1 MMDWT
6 DRHCRVFHRLISRHA
21 RLYTEMVTTNALLH
35 GDVPRH
41 LDFSEEEHPV
51 ALQLGGSEP
60 EDLAHCARL
69 AEKWGYDEINLN
81 CGCPSERVQRG
92 AFGACLMAEPELV
105 RDCVKAM
112 IDTVSIPVTV
122 KHRIGI
128 DKSDS
133 YDFVRD
139 FVGIVSQ
146 SGATVFMV
154 HARSAWLKGLSPKEN
169 REIPPLHYDY
179 AQRLKQ
185 DFPDFTIVVNGG
197 INTHIGVEAQLAQ
210 LDGVM
215 IGRQAYHEP
224 YWMAEADA
232 RWFNDMREPL
242 NRLEVAQA
250 MRDYTARVIAATRQA
265 PHPTTVRHIV
275 RHILGLYQ
283 GMPGAR
289 AWRRLLS
296 DADALAAN
304 DPDLILRA
312 AALTGAHGQPAR
324 LAA

>member
-1 MMDWT
+1 MDWT

-41 LDFSEEEHPV
+41 LDYSEEEHPV

-197 INTHIGVEAQLAQ
+197 ISTHIGVEAQLAQ

-215 IGRQAYHEP
+215 IGRQAYHDP

-232 RWFNDMREPL
+232 RWFDDMRAPL
-242 NRLEVAQA
+242 SRLEVAQA
-250 MRDYTARVIAATRQA
+250 MRDYTARVIAATREA

>member
-1 MMDWT
+1 MDWT

-21 RLYTEMVTTNALLH
+21 RLYTEMVTSNALLH

-41 LDFSEEEHPV
+41 LDFDEVEHPV

-197 INTHIGVEAQLAQ
+197 ISTHIGVEAQLAQ
-210 LDGVM
+210 VDGVM

-232 RWFNDMREPL
+232 RWFNDMRDPL
-242 NRLEVAQA
+242 SRLEVAQA
-250 MRDYTARVIAATRQA
+250 MRDYTARVVAATRQA

-304 DPDLILRA
+304 DPGLILRA
-312 AALTGAHGQPAR
+312 AALTGANGQPAR